1 MSGNQIRQPLPESL
15 MKAIRATVASPD
27 ATAQEKF
34 EAVVLIAHG
43 YGLWAKETG
52 LNPTGYAIPEEQ
64 WAAISEMLMA
74 VPDGDVGKVN
84 MALDWMNL
92 GPSGYVPGAVS

>member
-1 MSGNQIRQPLPESL
+1 MSGVQQVREPLPGSL

-27 ATAQEKF
+27 ASAQEKF

-43 YGLWAKETG
+43 YGLWSAQTDIT
-52 LNPTGYAIPEEQ
+52 PTAYAIPDDQ

-74 VPDGDVGKVN
+74 VPDGDIAKVN
-84 MALDWMNL
+84 MALEWMNI
-92 GPSGYVPGAVS
+92 GPSGYAP